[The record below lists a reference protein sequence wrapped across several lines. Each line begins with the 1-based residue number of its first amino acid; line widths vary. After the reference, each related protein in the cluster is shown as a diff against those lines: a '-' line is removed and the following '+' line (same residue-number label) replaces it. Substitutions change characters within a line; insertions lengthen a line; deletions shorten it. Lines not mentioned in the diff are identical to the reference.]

1 MPAGHAF
8 AQRNSLV
15 ALVAADLAITISF
28 ILRPV
33 DHFQSVLFVSN
44 TTGW

>member
-8 AQRNSLV
+8 AQRNSL
-15 ALVAADLAITISF
+15 AIAADLAITISF